1 MKKIFCIFI
10 LLAAV
15 LSAKAQDYTFEAIV
29 GEEVS
34 LSVSGLAD
42 DFFSVLTVQI
52 KQNGG
57 FRYRIEQHG
66 DKCKVFLIFPHEG
79 EYDFDF
85 LEQYNHNV
93 LCRNSTSIKFI
104 VKSNVEPEPQ
114 TEPEPQPQLDPFIP
128 VEPEIVTP
136 VVYET
141 SVTESEPFVLK
152 VTGYTPGAALTF
164 STPDAEVEWQDE
176 LTGKISL
183 SYPKEGVYVVTV
195 TQTLGSC
202 HNSVQMR
209 ITVNPK
215 KEEPQPEPEPEPDP
229 EPQPEPEPEP
239 EPVITPDEIK
249 EIELTIPNVFTPD
262 GDGINDCFHINYDI
276 RPQFLSI
283 EIFNRNG
290 QKVYSSKNPD
300 FKWAGSDCRPGTYF
314 YTILYSD
321 GKSAKKIS
329 GFIHKLK

>member
-10 LLAAV
+10 FLAAV
-15 LSAKAQDYTFEAIV
+15 LCVKAQGKFVADYTFEATV
-29 GEEVS
+29 GEEVT

-42 DFFSVLTVQI
+42 ENYSFLAIQI

-57 FRYRIEQHG
+57 MKYRIEQHG
-66 DKCKVFLIFPHEG
+66 DKCKVYLTFPYEG
-79 EYDFDF
+79 VYDFDLF
-85 LEQYNHNV
+85 EQYNHNTR
-93 LCRNSTSIKFI
+93 CINSTAVKVI
-104 VKSNVEPEPQ
+104 VKSNIEPEPEPEPQ
-114 TEPEPQPQLDPFIP
+114 PQPQIEPEPEPEPQPQLDPFIP

-152 VTGYTPGAALTF
+152 ITGYTPEAALTF

-202 HNSVQMR
+202 SDSVQMR

-215 KEEPQPEPEPEPDP
+215 KEEPQPEPEPEP
-229 EPQPEPEPEP
+229 EPHQS
-239 EPVITPDEIK
+239 
-249 EIELTIPNVFTPD
+249 
-262 GDGINDCFHINYDI
+262 
-276 RPQFLSI
+276 LSLSLNM
-283 EIFNRNG
+283 NRCQNLSRS
-290 QKVYSSKNPD
+290 QNRLS
-300 FKWAGSDCRPGTYF
+300 RRTR
-314 YTILYSD
+314 
-321 GKSAKKIS
+321 
-329 GFIHKLK
+329 

>member
-1 MKKIFCIFI
+1 MN
-10 LLAAV
+10 LNQ
-15 LSAKAQDYTFEAIV
+15 SP
-29 GEEVS
+29 
-34 LSVSGLAD
+34 
-42 DFFSVLTVQI
+42 
-52 KQNGG
+52 N
-57 FRYRIEQHG
+57 R
-66 DKCKVFLIFPHEG
+66 
-79 EYDFDF
+79 
-85 LEQYNHNV
+85 N
-93 LCRNSTSIKFI
+93 RNSPPS
-104 VKSNVEPEPQ
+104 
-114 TEPEPQPQLDPFIP
+114 P

-152 VTGYTPGAALTF
+152 ITGYTPEAALTF

-202 HNSVQMR
+202 SNSVQMR
-209 ITVNPK
+209 IIVNPK
-215 KEEPQPEPEPEPDP
+215 KEEPQPEPEPEPEPQP
-229 EPQPEPEPEP
+229 EPEPEPEHEPLPEPEPEPEP

-276 RPQFLSI
+276 RPHFLSI

-300 FKWAGSDCRPGTYF
+300 FKWSGSECRPGTYF
-314 YTILYSD
+314 YTILYGD
-321 GKSAKKIS
+321 GKSAKKLS